1 MVWGCMWP
9 AGHQLYIPE
18 SVTCH
23 SYRPLDIV
31 IHGRLDLVTNV
42 SRFIDDLVFRR
53 ESPALEL
60 LIRVLCVAT
69 RICYC
74 LVNKLFSLFV
84 ELEDN
89 YFVY

>member
-1 MVWGCMWP
+1 MWP

-18 SVTCH
+18 SGTCH

-60 LIRVLCVAT
+60 LIRVLC
-69 RICYC
+69 YC

-84 ELEDN
+84 ELKDN